1 MDSEKIKVETEDD
14 RTLEVV
20 VTSKKADAIWIV
32 LGEGLHN
39 VKCKLIPTR
48 NGLAYVGSLM
58 GREILYHRSV
68 KEVMA
73 DIARENREPI
83 FRVKR

>member
-1 MDSEKIKVETEDD
+1 MDMEKIRVQTENDQ
-14 RTLEVV
+14 TLEVV

-39 VKCKLIPTR
+39 VKCKLTPTR
-48 NGLAYVGSLM
+48 NNLAYVGSLM

-68 KEVMA
+68 KDVQA
-73 DIARENREPI
+73 DISRHNRDPI
-83 FRVKR
+83 IRVKR